1 MALNLTV
8 PALEDKPL
16 INAETR
22 PQKISEFLAGL
33 PSAPLQAAF
42 VLRDEMEILNR
53 QKVSADNRFRV
64 LEIYREHAFRL
75 SADLSDI
82 YCKATLPL
90 SPEAKAHAAAAES
103 LWLELAYGYKLS
115 LLDQLNQL
123 FNPSERTLALTIH
136 RAIEALK
143 LLSMVYYETYFK
155 VPASVWSDLHQLYF
169 CAAQNSLHE
178 ITLNAEPGK
187 IDLLYKQALLMPLAD
202 PQHLAPQDMELVAE
216 YIAKY
221 GDHTEIQPPGIL
233 ENAAGIFVVNL
244 ASNRPPVPYLKT
256 ARQPDGNSD
265 ILLITVDLARLVH
278 KHLTMLQAGDT
289 DKNFDPSEKKPDARY
304 QDILVYLIKHWGVP
318 PKRIYRR
325 TGKNTIARLLI
336 GLNDIHAFNRE
347 TRQIADRS
355 AASDKTPSAASSW
368 QVVNISAGGLALR
381 KLPIAPP
388 VPIRIGELLAINS
401 KDEKNWSIAVLRWAS
416 NGLQGQLDIGTE
428 LIAPNARAA
437 TARIVNDGEFEP
449 ALLLPELPVI
459 RQANTLVTRCGMYAP
474 ARVLELNENGKVAR
488 IMITRLVER
497 TRSFE
502 RFQFTII

>member
-22 PQKISEFLAGL
+22 PQKVLEFIASL
-33 PSAPLQAAF
+33 PSGPLQAAF

-53 QKVSADNRFRV
+53 QKVSADSRLKV
-64 LEIYREHAFRL
+64 LETYRGHAIRL
-75 SADLSDI
+75 SAELSHI
-82 YCKATLPL
+82 YCNSALPL
-90 SPEAKAHAAAAES
+90 SAEAKAHAAAAES
-103 LWLELAYGYKLS
+103 LWLELAFGYKLS

-123 FNPSERTLALTIH
+123 LNPGESALAQTIH
-136 RAIEALK
+136 RALEALK

-155 VPASVWSDLHQLYF
+155 VPASIWSDLHQLYF
-169 CAAQNSLHE
+169 CAAQNNLNE
-178 ITLNAEPGK
+178 ITLNAEPCT
-187 IDLLYKQALLMPLAD
+187 IELVYKQALLMSLAD

-221 GDHTEIQPPGIL
+221 ADHTEIQPPGIL
-233 ENAAGIFVVNL
+233 ENAAGVFVVNL
-244 ASNRPPVPYLKT
+244 ASSRSPVPYLKT

-265 ILLITVDLARLVH
+265 ILLITVDLARRIH
-278 KHLTMLQAGDT
+278 KHLKMLQTGDT
-289 DKNFDPSEKKPDARY
+289 GGSTNPSEKIPDARY
-304 QDILVYLIKHWGVP
+304 QEILVYLIKHWGVA
-318 PKRIYRR
+318 PKRVYRR
-325 TGKNTIARLLI
+325 TGKNSIAHLLV
-336 GLNDIHAFNRE
+336 GLSDIHAFNRNP
-347 TRQIADRS
+347 RQTVDH
-355 AASDKTPSAASSW
+355 KVEKLSAASSW
-368 QVVNISAGGLALR
+368 QVLNISAGGLALR
-381 KLPIAPP
+381 KLSISPP
-388 VPIRIGELLAINS
+388 SPMRIGELLAINN

-437 TARIVNDGEFEP
+437 TARIVKHGDFEP

-459 RQANTLVTRCGMYAP
+459 RQANTLVTRCGIYAP
-474 ARVLELNENGKVAR
+474 ARVLELNEDGGIVR

-502 RFQFTII
+502 RFQFTVI

>member
-22 PQKISEFLAGL
+22 PQKISEFLASL

-53 QKVSADNRFRV
+53 QKVSADSRFRV
-64 LEIYREHAFRL
+64 LEIYRNHAFRL
-75 SADLSDI
+75 TADLSGT
-82 YCKATLPL
+82 YCKAALPL
-90 SPEAKAHAAAAES
+90 SPDAKAHAAAAES

-123 FNPSERTLALTIH
+123 FNPGERTLALTIH

-143 LLSMVYYETYFK
+143 HLSMVYYETYFK

-178 ITLNAEPGK
+178 ITLDTEPDN
-187 IDLLYKQALLMPLAD
+187 IDLLYKQTLLMPLAD

-221 GDHTEIQPPGIL
+221 ADHTEIQPPGIL

-244 ASNRPPVPYLKT
+244 ASSRPPVPYLKT

-278 KHLTMLQAGDT
+278 KHLTMLQTGEVDKST
-289 DKNFDPSEKKPDARY
+289 DPPEKKPDARY

-318 PKRIYRR
+318 PKRLYRR
-325 TGKNTIARLLI
+325 TGKNNIARLLI
-336 GLNDIHAFNRE
+336 GLNDIHAFNRGALH
-347 TRQIADRS
+347 ADGKVTTE
-355 AASDKTPSAASSW
+355 KTPSNVSNW
-368 QVVNISAGGLALR
+368 QVINISAGGLALR
-381 KLPIAPP
+381 KLPIAPA
-388 VPIRIGELLAINS
+388 VPIRIGELLAINN
-401 KDEKNWSIAVLRWAS
+401 KDEKNWSIAVLRWAR
-416 NGLQGQLDIGTE
+416 NGMQGQLDIGTE

-437 TARIVNDGEFEP
+437 TARIVNGGEFEP

-459 RQANTLVTRCGMYAP
+459 RQANTLVTRCGIYAP
-474 ARVLELNENGKVAR
+474 ARVLELNEDGRIAR

-502 RFQFTII
+502 RFQFTVI